1 MKPPQR
7 LTQKA
12 ILRYALQG
20 ALFAVAASTGV
31 VIFYSAPETLEHL
44 DDFNWW
50 INGLLFGLIVSA
62 WLLNG
67 SRVYLLS
74 RSLGYTLTYR
84 QSLSVSLSSEFGI
97 AATPAGMGGAAI
109 RLSLLR
115 RAGISWAHGT
125 TMLAVDVVLDSIFFL
140 LLVPFAA
147 YSILNNPKIRQT
159 VSKIPPGG
167 TLGLLLS
174 LAVAGILLGW
184 AVRSRWF
191 RRWIHTQCLRPGWR
205 DYRLPA
211 RFRLLRW
218 KVAHG
223 WHQMKEGFR
232 HLLGLKRG
240 AVLLTFAVASL
251 QWTCR
256 YSVLPILF
264 YALSFP
270 TDPVLLF
277 LLQGFLFTASLFF
290 VLPGGGGGVEV
301 ATAIILR
308 QIIKPSVV
316 GVVVLLWRFFTYHLY
331 LIGGGCM
338 FFWTCARL
346 PHVFPAS
353 PTAKEE
359 VEIAFD
365 DAPNP
370 DSPPVCGGPGI

>member
-1 MKPPQR
+1 MDRAPRMKPPKR

-12 ILRYALQG
+12 LLRYALQG
-20 ALFAVAASTGV
+20 ALFAVAATTGV

-67 SRVYLLS
+67 SRVFLLS
-74 RSLGYTLTYR
+74 RSLGYSLSYR

-109 RLSLLR
+109 RLSLLK
-115 RAGISWAHGT
+115 RAGVSWAHGT
-125 TMLAVDVVLDSIFFL
+125 TMLAVDVALDSIYFL
-140 LLVPFAA
+140 LLVPFAV
-147 YSILNNPKIRQT
+147 YSILNNPKIRNT
-159 VSKIPPGG
+159 LAKIPPAG
-167 TLGLLLS
+167 TLGI
-174 LAVAGILLGW
+174 LAGLVAGGILLW
-184 AVRSRWF
+184 RVAQSAWF
-191 RRWIHTQCLRPGWR
+191 KNWIEVQCRRPALLEYH
-205 DYRLPA
+205 LPA

-218 KVAHG
+218 KAAHG
-223 WHQMKEGFR
+223 WHQMKDGLR

-240 AVLLTFAVASL
+240 AVLLTFCAASL

-270 TDPVLLF
+270 SDPVLLF

-308 QIIKPSVV
+308 QIIRPSVV

-346 PHVFPAS
+346 HQLFPAA
-353 PTAKEE
+353 PAAREE
-359 VEIAFD
+359 EEITFED
-365 DAPNP
+365 PENP
-370 DSPPVCGGPGI
+370 PF